1 MVENIIETHTEGGK
15 GSKGG
20 NRKQHPEQ
28 PQEEHEA
35 ATHGRYYSL
44 FFIKR
49 GDIFVTD
56 PL

>member
-49 GDIFVTD
+49 GDIFVND